1 MQLIARLAFLSLF
14 SVALLGLV
22 PSASFASSEAGAH
35 EAGTHEAGGHGHAT
49 GAPTVNW
56 VDLGF
61 KGKDAAGGELDKG
74 EESMAPP
81 MLFAILNFAIFA
93 LILYF
98 KAGPALTKYFAT
110 RHETIKDALEEAAKL
125 QAAAKDKLKE
135 YSSRIADAD
144 AEVNALI
151 EQIRRDAEEERNKLV
166 ADAKRQAERMK
177 VDAEAR
183 IDSEFLGASR
193 EIERDV
199 VDNAAELA

>member
-1 MQLIARLAFLSLF
+1 
-14 SVALLGLV
+14 
-22 PSASFASSEAGAH
+22 
-35 EAGTHEAGGHGHAT
+35 
-49 GAPTVNW
+49 
-56 VDLGF
+56 
-61 KGKDAAGGELDKG
+61 
-74 EESMAPP
+74 MAPP

-177 VDAEAR
+177 LDAEAR
-183 IDSEFLGASR
+183 IESEFLAARR
-193 EIERDV
+193 ELEREV
-199 VDNAAELA
+199 VAKAAEVAEALLTKNTSSVDQGNLFTAFITDLKSSTSDRGQA